1 MMSNH
6 LINHACQTWPT
17 PTQVVAL
24 SGLGCH
30 RHHPSGDQDAWR
42 VHLKAEHGSIRGW
55 SGSEPADQEH
65 FFPLIQIRTDQI
77 CTDPDHFGSICGWSA
92 VENKK
97 KVNNQY
103 LRWMLMDQCHIG
115 YRVLSMLCPSV
126 YPKSEQKP
134 AYFTSYRWFTRLY
147 CMWLSHFWAQLY
159 VQYLS
164 HGSI

>member
-1 MMSNH
+1 MNVSNPTFNIPNIWTSFWRQNVIDTD
-6 LINHACQTWPT
+6 INGLSVFS
-17 PTQVVAL
+17 TQMIWAL
-24 SGLGCH
+24 C
-30 RHHPSGDQDAWR
+30 
-42 VHLKAEHGSIRGW
+42 KAEHGSIRGW

-65 FFPLIQIRTDQI
+65 FFSLIQIRTDQI

-115 YRVLSMLCPSV
+115 YRVLSMLCLSV

-134 AYFTSYRWFTRLY
+134 AHFTGYWWFTRPY